1 MFDGRPQ
8 AGPPGWPGAVP
19 PPQVE
24 GWEVPAVSWLL
35 DHCPADYRAYAG
47 WRRHPVALA
56 WLAGRHIE
64 AQVVAMRQAY
74 REARV
79 EMADHVPPEGIAEL
93 MNGLEH
99 EGVRLVAAARGA
111 RLIHEALQGRTF
123 VPRL

>member
-1 MFDGRPQ
+1 M
-8 AGPPGWPGAVP
+8 P

-47 WRRHPVALA
+47 WRRYPVALA
-56 WLAGRHIE
+56 WLTGRHID
-64 AQVVAMRQAY
+64 AQLVAMRQAY

-79 EMADHVPPEGIAEL
+79 EMADFVPPEGVAAL

-99 EGVRLVAAARGA
+99 EGVRLLGAARGA
-111 RLIHEALQGRTF
+111 RLIQEGLQGKSF
-123 VPRL
+123 VPKL